1 MGGLKTQ
8 DQAKIE
14 MALALEAAEPQPLS
28 CEPELLGLLGELL
41 PEESRDDVLRE
52 LRTAQ
57 VELHAVFASYSIDR
71 TPAAEGAIV
80 DAAAPNAKGL
90 PLPAWH
96 QLCADTGVDGLPEV
110 EDAFLAFAPLE
121 SGDPS
126 PCLAEPQFL
135 AALVRLASSLSDEA
149 QGLPKSLYTLLYECI
164 LPFAR
169 RDASSAFSKVLG
181 SRSYL
186 LPYLE
191 EIRGSFSGFGA
202 RARTL
207 PAAHYLAVHPP
218 PSYAVPAFTSAL
230 PPAPPSG
237 LTSSSKP

>member
-1 MGGLKTQ
+1 MADTG
-8 DQAKIE
+8 
-14 MALALEAAEPQPLS
+14 ALALEAAEPQPLS
-28 CEPELLGLLGELL
+28 CEPELLQLLGELL
-41 PEESRDDVLRE
+41 PEDSRDDVLRE

-71 TPAAEGAIV
+71 TPAADGAII
-80 DAAAPNAKGL
+80 DAASMNVLGL

-135 AALVRLASSLSDEA
+135 AALVRLASSLSDDA

-202 RARTL
+202 RALHGHTVSSAWHGR
-207 PAAHYLAVHPP
+207 PFFHPP
-218 PSYAVPAFTSAL
+218 PV
-230 PPAPPSG
+230 
-237 LTSSSKP
+237 